1 MREDLTAFTIRIP
14 KELSEQIEARARINR
29 RNRNGE
35 INVLLEYAIDTQ
47 TARDQVELNKQ
58 RDRKAT

>member
-1 MREDLTAFTIRIP
+1 MREDLTAFTIQIP
-14 KELSEQIEARARINR
+14 TELSEQIEARARINR